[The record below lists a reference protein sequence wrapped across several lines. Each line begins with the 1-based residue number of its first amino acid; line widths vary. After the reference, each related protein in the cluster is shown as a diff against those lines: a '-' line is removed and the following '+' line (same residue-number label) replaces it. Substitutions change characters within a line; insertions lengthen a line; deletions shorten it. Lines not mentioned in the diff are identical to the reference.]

1 MSRTALCLLLA
12 VLGSGCAAARASAP
26 SMAALS
32 FDAMP
37 ASPPPLTE
45 NHFARDRTALGE
57 AELKEILAAPVFL
70 EEGARVGVVPVAS
83 KYELDDDVPVEAAP
97 AVLADAMEGSGLFEL
112 SSEVSTEWPTERGL
126 PGLREL
132 AARYRAEYLVLYR
145 HRFNDAVSANA
156 LAIAY
161 ATVIGLAL
169 PGTTIDTA
177 GVLEATLYDVKTGTI
192 LFTVNERVHAR
203 ESTSALSVDER
214 KRQLHER
221 LVAQA
226 APKLADQVLGRCR
239 HLAAARP
246 KTSGP
251 DAPKQALAVEP
262 QGEDLRSN

>member
-1 MSRTALCLLLA
+1 MNRTLLLLLLA
-12 VLGSGCAAARASAP
+12 TLGSGCAAARASAP
-26 SMAALS
+26 SMAALT
-32 FDAMP
+32 FDAAP
-37 ASPPPLTE
+37 VSPPPLTE
-45 NHFARDRTALGE
+45 NHFARDRSALGE

-70 EEGARVGVVPVAS
+70 EEGARVGVVPVATR
-83 KYELDDDVPVEAAP
+83 YELDDDLPVEGAP
-97 AVLADAMEGSGLFEL
+97 AVLAEAMETSGLFEL

-192 LFTVNERVHAR
+192 LFTVNERVHGR
-203 ESTSALSVDER
+203 ESTSALSIDER
-214 KRQLHER
+214 RRQMHES
-221 LVAQA
+221 LVAKA
-226 APKLADQVLGRCR
+226 APKLADQLLGRCR
-239 HLAAARP
+239 HLAASRP
-246 KTSGP
+246 RANAPEG
-251 DAPKQALAVEP
+251 PKQALVVQPE
-262 QGEDLRSN
+262 G